1 MKSEL
6 EPSFFAKCKYWISG
20 FALLIFISF
29 SSCADSDQK
38 IVTELLPSGA
48 PTNQLWNMTTTLT
61 DSGLVKSIIKAG
73 YTAKFGR
80 AEESKTHMDSSVYV
94 QMFDEEGNLT
104 STLTC
109 GRGIIDDIT
118 KDMEAFDRVK
128 LVTQDGTILES
139 EYLKFLQTTGKI
151 SSDRF
156 VTITKPT
163 QILRGTGFE
172 SDRNVINFKIFK
184 ASGEAAVE
192 SK

>member
-1 MKSEL
+1 MNFEKVV
-6 EPSFFAKCKYWISG
+6 
-20 FALLIFISF
+20 IFCNKLKPQHSLFLSILF
-29 SSCADSDQK
+29 MLASCADSDQK
-38 IVTELLPSGA
+38 IVTEFLPSGA
-48 PTNQLWNMTTTLT
+48 PTNQLWKMTTTLT
-61 DSGLVKSIIKAG
+61 DSGRVTSIIKAG

-80 AEESKTHMDSSVYV
+80 AEESKTHLDSSVYV
-94 QMFDEEGNLT
+94 QMFDKNGKLT

-163 QILRGTGFE
+163 QTLRGTGFE
-172 SDRNVINFKIFK
+172 SDREVINFKIFK
-184 ASGEAAVE
+184 ASGEAEVE
-192 SK
+192 KK